1 MCEPIREGQLFVQQQ
16 KFGIKSWKKNR
27 AMLYAN
33 SGSGVARLE
42 YYESKESGSTSDKG
56 TDRAARRADKRVVRL
71 ADCVSVRAAP
81 LEVAPRLCVAFL
93 LETAERHFVFAA
105 ELADA
110 AAWVRTLCE
119 LAFPKMSSDAVR
131 MEMSTAQMEEN
142 SLYGCRESANEFWVS
157 IHKTEA
163 SERCGLVGSYKL
175 KGDQED
181 LTLKDPAS
189 GNAIYVWPYKLLR
202 RFGRDKTSFTFEA
215 GRRCNSGPGTFMFD
229 TKNGNDI
236 FNIIEKSINQTK
248 LNRNSQNY
256 TEGDV
261 QSVPVH
267 CPWSSELYTSMGLG
281 EEGAEAAPGPQGN
294 SKREMFDGTPGTPP
308 GQYGHRVHSME
319 GTDAPAIPPNHPK
332 HGSNAKEQA
341 DFPKNAVK
349 GRPAFDN
356 AETFTPIIFEPEALC
371 LRQAGPRSS
380 SVRVRPPE
388 DAPKVPEMG
397 MRHWQTSTSKTKP
410 LEENLTLEE
419 LSGCSRSGSANNKS
433 KLSEY
438 LLKPEDGGIMQ
449 PSNKQKEDSPKQTPH
464 SFACLFVD
472 EEVAKLSLVKSSQN
486 YDRRMAPPQSIV
498 VKPFPIS
505 PSLPGMSPTAKSS
518 SSAGSTPPR
527 SPLPRPP
534 LLDPCLARLESL
546 QDVYADPADS
556 LMLTIKLDDK
566 ASASSSSSLSHYH
579 DPETENN
586 HPCVTGK
593 LRSNGLLAVAKQKE
607 SAPEP
612 VYSDPYEKV
621 EQKNT
626 EASSSRRQGQTP
638 EHIYDEPEGIEKP
651 TASLYD
657 EALQIKG
664 DAWKVQAKPEHAY
677 NEQPFPSPID
687 SFAAPLPALNPQKNQ
702 SMESP
707 PLHSKNTEQ
716 APQLPPKP
724 RQMVAQKF
732 GPKPPTTEVRG
743 WNTANSNNS
752 NSKLCPKPRIAP
764 KPKVE
769 NVSGREPKRKSME
782 STEECKG
789 VVVVH
794 SKNDKD
800 SKIVLKKPPMKPIMV
815 AVSYA
820 NDNL

>member
-1 MCEPIREGQLFVQQQ
+1 
-16 KFGIKSWKKNR
+16 
-27 AMLYAN
+27 
-33 SGSGVARLE
+33 
-42 YYESKESGSTSDKG
+42 
-56 TDRAARRADKRVVRL
+56 
-71 ADCVSVRAAP
+71 
-81 LEVAPRLCVAFL
+81 
-93 LETAERHFVFAA
+93 
-105 ELADA
+105 
-110 AAWVRTLCE
+110 
-119 LAFPKMSSDAVR
+119 
-131 MEMSTAQMEEN
+131 
-142 SLYGCRESANEFWVS
+142 NEFWVS

-256 TEGDV
+256 TEGD
-261 QSVPVH
+261 
-267 CPWSSELYTSMGLG
+267 
-281 EEGAEAAPGPQGN
+281 
-294 SKREMFDGTPGTPP
+294 
-308 GQYGHRVHSME
+308 
-319 GTDAPAIPPNHPK
+319 
-332 HGSNAKEQA
+332 
-341 DFPKNAVK
+341 
-349 GRPAFDN
+349 
-356 AETFTPIIFEPEALC
+356 
-371 LRQAGPRSS
+371 
-380 SVRVRPPE
+380 
-388 DAPKVPEMG
+388 
-397 MRHWQTSTSKTKP
+397 TSTSKTKP
-410 LEENLTLEE
+410 L
-419 LSGCSRSGSANNKS
+419 
-433 KLSEY
+433 
-438 LLKPEDGGIMQ
+438 
-449 PSNKQKEDSPKQTPH
+449 
-464 SFACLFVD
+464 

-556 LMLTIKLDDK
+556 LMLTIK
-566 ASASSSSSLSHYH
+566 HYH

-752 NSKLCPKPRIAP
+752 NSKL
-764 KPKVE
+764 
-769 NVSGREPKRKSME
+769 
-782 STEECKG
+782 
-789 VVVVH
+789 
-794 SKNDKD
+794 
-800 SKIVLKKPPMKPIMV
+800 
-815 AVSYA
+815 
-820 NDNL
+820 

>member
-56 TDRAARRADKRVVRL
+56 TDRAARRADKRVLRL

-119 LAFPKMSSDAVR
+119 LAFPKMSSDALR
-131 MEMSTAQMEEN
+131 MEMSTAQMEMEEN
-142 SLYGCRESANEFWVS
+142 SLYGCRDSANEYWVS

-175 KGDQED
+175 KGDKED

-236 FNIIEKSINQTK
+236 FTIIEESINQTK

-256 TEGDV
+256 TDGD
-261 QSVPVH
+261 
-267 CPWSSELYTSMGLG
+267 
-281 EEGAEAAPGPQGN
+281 
-294 SKREMFDGTPGTPP
+294 
-308 GQYGHRVHSME
+308 
-319 GTDAPAIPPNHPK
+319 
-332 HGSNAKEQA
+332 
-341 DFPKNAVK
+341 
-349 GRPAFDN
+349 
-356 AETFTPIIFEPEALC
+356 
-371 LRQAGPRSS
+371 
-380 SVRVRPPE
+380 
-388 DAPKVPEMG
+388 
-397 MRHWQTSTSKTKP
+397 
-410 LEENLTLEE
+410 
-419 LSGCSRSGSANNKS
+419 
-433 KLSEY
+433 
-438 LLKPEDGGIMQ
+438 
-449 PSNKQKEDSPKQTPH
+449 TPH
-464 SFACLFVD
+464 AFACLFAD

-534 LLDPCLARLESL
+534 LLDPCLARLEPL

-566 ASASSSSSLSHYH
+566 ASASSSSSSHYH

-593 LRSNGLLAVAKQKE
+593 LRSNGLLAVAKQQE

-626 EASSSRRQGQTP
+626 EAPSSRRQERTP

-651 TASLYD
+651 ASLYD

-677 NEQPFPSPID
+677 NEQPFTSPID
-687 SFAAPLPALNPQKNQ
+687 SFPAPLPASNPQKTQ

-707 PLHSKNTEQ
+707 PSHAKNTEQ

-732 GPKPPTTEVRG
+732 GLKPPTTEPRG

-764 KPKVE
+764 KPKIE
-769 NVSGREPKRKSME
+769 NVSGKEPERKSIG
-782 STEECKG
+782 SAEECKEARLWNQLG
-789 VVVVH
+789 QV
-794 SKNDKD
+794 
-800 SKIVLKKPPMKPIMV
+800 
-815 AVSYA
+815 
-820 NDNL
+820 